1 MKHIDIKILGGI
13 SSKTVSI
20 NNRGCVVRHK
30 TMVSGDTIRQIED
43 ALRGKKTWN
52 AWRDNIKSKYPNN
65 ATKDKLDVLFAFW
78 D

>member
-1 MKHIDIKILGGI
+1 M
-13 SSKTVSI
+13 
-20 NNRGCVVRHK
+20 VRHK